1 MSGGM
6 GGPYAEAVVA
16 SVVAEIGA
24 DVRPSS
30 SSTTPL
36 SDFDADDSPPYRR
49 AKEAQFMTAA
59 DQNAGTTPL
68 GAAAVPPALPSLAG
82 LSLDALRRLNRD
94 EASFFQSAADKASD
108 CAPMFGVGSR
118 ASKDELTAAI
128 TLRRRQHPAQVPMSP
143 PHTGY
148 AGVRC
153 QL

>member
-49 AKEAQFMTAA
+49 AKEAQFMAA
-59 DQNAGTTPL
+59 AAQNAGSTPL
-68 GAAAVPPALPSLAG
+68 GVAAVRSSVDDAEGDMWEDEIEDEVEAIHCISLHSMCLYYSSYNG
-82 LSLDALRRLNRD
+82 Y
-94 EASFFQSAADKASD
+94 KG
-108 CAPMFGVGSR
+108 CKGYKGYKKTP
-118 ASKDELTAAI
+118 
-128 TLRRRQHPAQVPMSP
+128 RQTKP
-143 PHTGY
+143 
-148 AGVRC
+148 
-153 QL
+153 L